1 MFRDLE
7 CQRGRRASPFE
18 DHGVADR
25 RVPGRHHL
33 HRDTSHE
40 HVART
45 VAGAKAERWTDR
57 QAWRLNT
64 RPAVILEA
72 IREHAWLPEQIEG
85 VSSQYRLEDHPP
97 LCTEI
102 VEAIERIRRAPIV
115 RDHKV
120 KHAA

>member
-33 HRDTSHE
+33 HRDTGHE
-40 HVART
+40 HVAR
-45 VAGAKAERWTDR
+45 TDR

-64 RPAVILEA
+64 TPAVILEA

-85 VSSQYRLEDHPP
+85 VSSQYHLEDHPP

-102 VEAIERIRRAPIV
+102 VGAIERIRRAPIV